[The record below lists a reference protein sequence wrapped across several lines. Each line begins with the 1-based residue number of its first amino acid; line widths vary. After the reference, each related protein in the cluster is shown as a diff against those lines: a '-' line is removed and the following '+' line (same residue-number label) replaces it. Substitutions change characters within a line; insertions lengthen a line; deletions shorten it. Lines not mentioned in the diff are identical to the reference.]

1 MYEEVV
7 RTNIAYILRLNNALI
22 KQKNRQMASFDL
34 TAIQS
39 DVLMYILGNADK
51 GEINQL
57 DVQAMIRLTNPT
69 VSGIIDRLEEK
80 DFIKRIKSQKDARFR
95 RLVPLPKGQQLMD
108 VLIDSANK
116 AEDELGKNMTEEEKI
131 EVGRLLII
139 ALNTSED
146 EVR

>member
-39 DVLMYILGNADK
+39 AVLMYILGNADK

-57 DVQAMIRLTNPT
+57 DVQAMFRLTNPT

-116 AEDELGKNMTEEEKI
+116 AEDELVKNMTEEEKI
-131 EVGRLLII
+131 EFGRLLII
-139 ALNTSED
+139 ALNTIED

>member
-57 DVQAMIRLTNPT
+57 DVQAMFRLTNPT

-116 AEDELGKNMTEEEKI
+116 AEDELVKNMTEEEKI
-131 EVGRLLII
+131 EFGRLLII
-139 ALNTSED
+139 ALNTIED